1 MEVFFLSYC
10 YFYWL
15 KGKLLLI
22 FTILVVTIQK
32 KLNQI
37 IFTMKKIVLFLGIL
51 FCVQTNAQSSKREEG
66 IVIGVKG
73 GLNMSN
79 FMGDIEDQS
88 MRTSVHLGFLAE
100 IIVSDNF
107 SVQPE
112 LLYSGQGSSDNIT
125 PGFSRIKLDYITLP
139 VLGKFG
145 LTDNLSFEAGPQLG
159 FLVSA
164 KNKTEEEN
172 KKLDKVKSLDFG
184 LSAGLEYELSNGV
197 IFQGRYNLGLTD
209 TGLVEELTGVTNK
222 RASNSVIQFSVGY
235 LF

>member
-1 MEVFFLSYC
+1 
-10 YFYWL
+10 
-15 KGKLLLI
+15 
-22 FTILVVTIQK
+22 
-32 KLNQI
+32 
-37 IFTMKKIVLFLGIL
+37 MKKIVLFLGIL

-79 FMGDIEDQS
+79 FMGDVKDQG
-88 MRTSVHLGFLAE
+88 MRTSVHLGLLAE

-112 LLYSGQGSSDNIT
+112 LLYSGQGSTYTGPD
-125 PGFSRIKLDYITLP
+125 PGFARTKLDYLTVP

-159 FLVSA
+159 LLLSS
-164 KNKTEEEN
+164 KLKTNDSNNKIDN
-172 KKLDKVKSLDFG
+172 VKTLDFG
-184 LSAGLEYELSNGV
+184 LNAGLEYELSNGV
-197 IFQGRYNLGLTD
+197 IFQGRYSLGLTNVD
-209 TGLVEELTGVTNK
+209 GNPVITEDSNK

>member
-1 MEVFFLSYC
+1 
-10 YFYWL
+10 
-15 KGKLLLI
+15 
-22 FTILVVTIQK
+22 
-32 KLNQI
+32 
-37 IFTMKKIVLFLGIL
+37 MKKIVLFLGIL

-79 FMGDIEDQS
+79 FMGDIKDQS
-88 MRTSVHLGFLAE
+88 MRTSVHLGLLAE

-112 LLYSGQGSSDNIT
+112 LLYSGQGSSDYSK

-145 LTDNLSFEAGPQLG
+145 LTDKLSFEAGPQLG

-172 KKLDKVKSLDFG
+172 KKLDKVKTLDFD

-197 IFQGRYNLGLTD
+197 IFQGRYNIGLTD
-209 TGLVEELTGVTNK
+209 TGLTGDSNK
-222 RASNSVIQFSVGY
+222 RASNWVIQFSVGY
-235 LF
+235 IF

>member
-1 MEVFFLSYC
+1 
-10 YFYWL
+10 
-15 KGKLLLI
+15 
-22 FTILVVTIQK
+22 
-32 KLNQI
+32 
-37 IFTMKKIVLFLGIL
+37 MKKIVLFLGIL

-66 IVIGVKG
+66 IVIGIKG

-79 FMGDIEDQS
+79 FMGDVEDQG
-88 MRTSVHLGFLAE
+88 MRTSIHLGLLAE

-112 LLYSGQGSSDNIT
+112 LLYSGQGSTYTGSA
-125 PGFSRIKLDYITLP
+125 PGFARTKLDYLTVP

-145 LTDNLSFEAGPQLG
+145 LTDKLSFEAGPQLG

-164 KNKTEEEN
+164 KTKTN
-172 KKLDKVKSLDFG
+172 TSNDKIEGVKTLDFG
-184 LSAGLEYELSNGV
+184 LNAGLEYELGSGV

-209 TGLVEELTGVTNK
+209 TGLTGDSNK
-222 RASNSVIQFSVGY
+222 RASNSVIQFSIGY

>member
-1 MEVFFLSYC
+1 
-10 YFYWL
+10 
-15 KGKLLLI
+15 
-22 FTILVVTIQK
+22 
-32 KLNQI
+32 
-37 IFTMKKIVLFLGIL
+37 MKKIVLFLGIL
-51 FCVQTNAQSSKREEG
+51 FCIQTNAQSSKREEG

-79 FMGDIEDQS
+79 FMGDIKDQS
-88 MRTSVHLGFLAE
+88 MRTSIHLGLLAE

-112 LLYSGQGSSDNIT
+112 LLYSGQGSTYTGPN
-125 PGFSRIKLDYITLP
+125 PGFARTKLDYLTVP

-145 LTDNLSFEAGPQLG
+145 LTDKLSFEAGPQLG

-164 KNKTEEEN
+164 KTKTN
-172 KKLDKVKSLDFG
+172 TSNDKIEGVKTLDFG
-184 LSAGLEYELSNGV
+184 LNAGLEYELSSGV

-209 TGLVEELTGVTNK
+209 TGLTGDSNK
-222 RASNSVIQFSVGY
+222 RASNSVIQFSIGY

>member
-1 MEVFFLSYC
+1 
-10 YFYWL
+10 
-15 KGKLLLI
+15 
-22 FTILVVTIQK
+22 
-32 KLNQI
+32 
-37 IFTMKKIVLFLGIL
+37 MKKIVLFLGIL

-66 IVIGVKG
+66 IVIGIKG

-79 FMGDIEDQS
+79 FMGDVEDQG
-88 MRTSVHLGFLAE
+88 MRTSIHLGLLAE

-112 LLYSGQGSSDNIT
+112 LLYSGQGSTYTGSA
-125 PGFSRIKLDYITLP
+125 PGFARTKLDYLTVP

-145 LTDNLSFEAGPQLG
+145 LTDKLSFEAGPQLG

-164 KNKTEEEN
+164 KRKTN
-172 KKLDKVKSLDFG
+172 TSNDKIEGVKTLDFG
-184 LSAGLEYELSNGV
+184 LNAGLEYELGSGV

-209 TGLVEELTGVTNK
+209 TGLTGDSNK
-222 RASNSVIQFSVGY
+222 RASNSVIQFSIGY

>member
-1 MEVFFLSYC
+1 
-10 YFYWL
+10 
-15 KGKLLLI
+15 
-22 FTILVVTIQK
+22 
-32 KLNQI
+32 
-37 IFTMKKIVLFLGIL
+37 MKKIILCLGIL

-79 FMGDIEDQS
+79 FMGDVEDQG
-88 MRTSVHLGFLAE
+88 MRTSIHLGLLAE

-112 LLYSGQGSSDNIT
+112 LLYSGQGSTYTGSA
-125 PGFSRIKLDYITLP
+125 PGFARTKLDYLTVP

-145 LTDNLSFEAGPQLG
+145 LTDKLSFEAGPQLG

-164 KNKTEEEN
+164 KRKTN
-172 KKLDKVKSLDFG
+172 TSNDKIEGVKTLDFG
-184 LSAGLEYELSNGV
+184 LNAGLEYELGSGV

-209 TGLVEELTGVTNK
+209 TGLTGDSNK

>member
-1 MEVFFLSYC
+1 M
-10 YFYWL
+10 
-15 KGKLLLI
+15 
-22 FTILVVTIQK
+22 
-32 KLNQI
+32 
-37 IFTMKKIVLFLGIL
+37 FLGIL

-66 IVIGVKG
+66 IVLGVKG

-79 FMGDIEDQS
+79 FMGDVEDQG
-88 MRTSVHLGFLAE
+88 MRTSIHLGLLAE

-112 LLYSGQGSSDNIT
+112 LLYSGQGSTYTGSA
-125 PGFSRIKLDYITLP
+125 PGFARTKLDYLTVP

-145 LTDNLSFEAGPQLG
+145 LTDKLSFEAGPQLG

-164 KNKTEEEN
+164 KRKTN
-172 KKLDKVKSLDFG
+172 TSNDKIEGVKTLDFG
-184 LSAGLEYELSNGV
+184 LNAGLEYELGSGV

-209 TGLVEELTGVTNK
+209 TGLTGDSNK
-222 RASNSVIQFSVGY
+222 RASNSVIQFSIGY

>member
-1 MEVFFLSYC
+1 
-10 YFYWL
+10 
-15 KGKLLLI
+15 
-22 FTILVVTIQK
+22 
-32 KLNQI
+32 
-37 IFTMKKIVLFLGIL
+37 MKKIVLFLGIL

-66 IVIGVKG
+66 IVLGVKG

-79 FMGDIEDQS
+79 FMGDVEDQG
-88 MRTSVHLGFLAE
+88 MRTSIHLGLLAE

-112 LLYSGQGSSDNIT
+112 LLYSGQGSTYTGSA
-125 PGFSRIKLDYITLP
+125 PGFARTKLDYLTVP

-145 LTDNLSFEAGPQLG
+145 LTDKLSFEAGPQLG

-164 KNKTEEEN
+164 KRKTN
-172 KKLDKVKSLDFG
+172 TSNDKIEGVKTLDFG
-184 LSAGLEYELSNGV
+184 LNAGLEYELGSGV

-209 TGLVEELTGVTNK
+209 TGLTGDSNK
-222 RASNSVIQFSVGY
+222 RASNSVIQFSIGY

>member
-1 MEVFFLSYC
+1 
-10 YFYWL
+10 
-15 KGKLLLI
+15 
-22 FTILVVTIQK
+22 
-32 KLNQI
+32 
-37 IFTMKKIVLFLGIL
+37 MKKIVLFLGIL

-66 IVIGVKG
+66 IVIGIKG

-79 FMGDIEDQS
+79 FMGDVEDQG
-88 MRTSVHLGFLAE
+88 MRTSIHLGLLAE

-112 LLYSGQGSSDNIT
+112 LLYSGQGSTYTGSA
-125 PGFSRIKLDYITLP
+125 PGFARTKLDYLTLP

-145 LTDNLSFEAGPQLG
+145 LTDKLSFEAGPQLG

-164 KNKTEEEN
+164 KRKTN
-172 KKLDKVKSLDFG
+172 TSNDKIEGVKTLDFG
-184 LSAGLEYELSNGV
+184 LNAGLEYELGSGV

-209 TGLVEELTGVTNK
+209 TGLTGDSNK
-222 RASNSVIQFSVGY
+222 RASNSVIQFSIGY

>member
-1 MEVFFLSYC
+1 
-10 YFYWL
+10 
-15 KGKLLLI
+15 
-22 FTILVVTIQK
+22 
-32 KLNQI
+32 
-37 IFTMKKIVLFLGIL
+37 MKKIVLFLGIL

-66 IVIGVKG
+66 IVLGVKG

-79 FMGDIEDQS
+79 FMGDLENQG
-88 MRTSVHLGFLAE
+88 MRTSIHLGLLAE

-112 LLYSGQGSSDNIT
+112 LLYSGQGSSDNRA

-145 LTDNLSFEAGPQLG
+145 LTDKLSFEAGPQLG
-159 FLVSA
+159 LLVSA
-164 KNKTEEEN
+164 KNKTDDAN
-172 KKLDKVKSLDFG
+172 AKIDGVKTLDFG
-184 LSAGLEYELSNGV
+184 LNAGLEYELSSGV

-209 TGLVEELTGVTNK
+209 TGLVEAIDGIKNK
-222 RASNSVIQFSVGY
+222 RASNSVIQFSIGY

>member
-1 MEVFFLSYC
+1 
-10 YFYWL
+10 
-15 KGKLLLI
+15 
-22 FTILVVTIQK
+22 
-32 KLNQI
+32 
-37 IFTMKKIVLFLGIL
+37 MKKIVLFLGIL

-66 IVIGVKG
+66 IVLGVKG

-79 FMGDIEDQS
+79 FMGDVKDQG
-88 MRTSVHLGFLAE
+88 MRTSIHLGLLAE

-112 LLYSGQGSSDNIT
+112 LLYSGQGSTYTGSA
-125 PGFSRIKLDYITLP
+125 PGFARTKLDYLTVP

-145 LTDNLSFEAGPQLG
+145 LTDKLSFEAGPQLG

-164 KNKTEEEN
+164 KRKTN
-172 KKLDKVKSLDFG
+172 TSNDKIEGVKTLDFG
-184 LSAGLEYELSNGV
+184 LNAGLEYELGSGV

-209 TGLVEELTGVTNK
+209 TGLTGDSNK
-222 RASNSVIQFSVGY
+222 RASNSVIQFSIGY

>member
-1 MEVFFLSYC
+1 
-10 YFYWL
+10 
-15 KGKLLLI
+15 
-22 FTILVVTIQK
+22 
-32 KLNQI
+32 
-37 IFTMKKIVLFLGIL
+37 MKKIVLFLGIL

-79 FMGDIEDQS
+79 FMGDIEDQG
-88 MRTSVHLGFLAE
+88 MRTSVHLGLLAE

-112 LLYSGQGSSDNIT
+112 LLYSGQGSSDYSQ
-125 PGFSRIKLDYITLP
+125 PGFSRTKLDYITLP

-145 LTDNLSFEAGPQLG
+145 LTENLSFEAGPQLG
-159 FLVSA
+159 LLVSA
-164 KNKTEEEN
+164 KNKTDDAN
-172 KKLDKVKSLDFG
+172 AKIDGLKTLDFG
-184 LSAGLEYELSNGV
+184 LNAGLEYELSNGV

-209 TGLVEELTGVTNK
+209 TGLTGDSNK